1 MIRRKFIR
9 QITVAGTGGLATAG
23 TAAARDKRTVTYRV
37 KGFSC
42 VTCAVGLE
50 TILRRERG
58 VTNAQASYSK
68 AVVTIEYDPALIS
81 EPSLKELITEAGFSV
96 ET

>member
-23 TAAARDKRTVTYRV
+23 TAAARDRRTVTYRV

-58 VTNAQASYSK
+58 VTNAQASYPK

-81 EPSLKELITEAGFSV
+81 EPSLKALIAETGFSV